1 MVDVGSSR
9 YRVIDDQPI
18 YVFNDKLLKVIKFDL
33 QVRNNRGNASW
44 RVSVSARI
52 RRRCAKRK
60 QIDRGRAKR
69 ALESTS
75 PSTGTSQKSW
85 S

>member
-33 QVRNNRGNASW
+33 QVRNNRGNAS
-44 RVSVSARI
+44 
-52 RRRCAKRK
+52 
-60 QIDRGRAKR
+60 
-69 ALESTS
+69 
-75 PSTGTSQKSW
+75 
-85 S
+85 